1 MRSEVE
7 SVIDLSADIFQEYAD
22 QEVLNGEMVVDDR

>member
-7 SVIDLSADIFQEYAD
+7 SVIDLSADISQEYAD
-22 QEVLNGEMVVDDR
+22 QAVLNGEMVVDDR